1 MSLRRFALPVLIWS
15 IAISSAAA
23 AATTDSS
30 ISSIPNFHQVDP
42 RVFRGGQ
49 PLDSAWP
56 DLAKLGVK
64 TVIDLRQVSEHSTTA
79 EAQAVKAAGMHYVN
93 FPWDGFQT
101 PRGEQIARVLQ
112 AMNGDGAVFVHCKQG
127 RDRTGTAIAAYRISR
142 DGWTNQKALSEA
154 KTYGMHWFERGMMRF
169 ITDYR
174 ASESTPIQLAST
186 GTSTPVD
193 TLQSQSVTP

>member
-93 FPWDGFQT
+93 SPWDGFQT

-112 AMNGDGAVFVHCKQG
+112 ARLEARPFAFHVTCYLARQLKRLLLAGSGGRLAIGDPG
-127 RDRTGTAIAAYRISR
+127 R
-142 DGWTNQKALSEA
+142 Q
-154 KTYGMHWFERGMMRF
+154 
-169 ITDYR
+169 
-174 ASESTPIQLAST
+174 
-186 GTSTPVD
+186 
-193 TLQSQSVTP
+193 